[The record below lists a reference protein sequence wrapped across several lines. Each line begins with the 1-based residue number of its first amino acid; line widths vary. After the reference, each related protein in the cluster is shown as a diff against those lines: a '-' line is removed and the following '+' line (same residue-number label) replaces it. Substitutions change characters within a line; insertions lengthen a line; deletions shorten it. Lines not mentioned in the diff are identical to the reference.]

1 MGRHPEADLAQTGG
15 EHGHHP
21 LARACIGGA
30 AAEDRDH
37 VFCLLRTRTQR
48 PHRRHSAEKRNEFA
62 PLHSNAPAASFP
74 RGNIRPNH
82 GELQR
87 CGTSPVLQPQ
97 LEAGYPLRS
106 GQQTYD
112 KPAAGEK

>member
-1 MGRHPEADLAQTGG
+1 MGRHPEADLAQTGV
-15 EHGHHP
+15 EHGHHL

-37 VFCLLRTRTQR
+37 VFCLLRTPTSGHIAAT
-48 PHRRHSAEKRNEFA
+48 PPKSAMNSRRCIRMP
-62 PLHSNAPAASFP
+62 PLHPSRAATF
-74 RGNIRPNH
+74 G
-82 GELQR
+82 GLQR